1 MEQDPNQQYG
11 QAGEQSSY
19 QSGYRP
25 QGDYQQSAGY
35 GQTYEQQSDA
45 GSQQQQY
52 SQQQYGQSARWQTYN
67 TNSAHGPTSLG
78 LAANISA
85 ALSYVFGWITGLFF
99 LLAEQRNRF
108 VRFHAM
114 QSILVFIALS
124 LAWAVVRILSGVL
137 LIGWLFGCVL
147 TPLLGIAS
155 FLIWAGL
162 IIMAFLGRDI
172 RVPFIGDLAARLS
185 GHDR

>member
-1 MEQDPNQQYG
+1 MDQDPNQQYG
-11 QAGEQSSY
+11 QPGEQSSY
-19 QSGYRP
+19 QGGYRP
-25 QGDYQQSAGY
+25 QGDYQQSGGY
-35 GQTYEQQSDA
+35 GQTYGQQSGDY
-45 GSQQQQY
+45 QQQY
-52 SQQQYGQSARWQTYN
+52 SQQQYGQSAGWQGSN
-67 TNSAHGPTSLG
+67 RNSPNGPTSLG

-124 LAWAVVRILSGVL
+124 IVWAIVRLLSGVF
-137 LIGWLFGCVL
+137 LIGWLFGCIL
-147 TPLLGIAS
+147 TPALGIAS

-162 IIMAFLGRDI
+162 IIMAFLGRDFK
-172 RVPFIGDLAARLS
+172 VPFIGDLAARLT
-185 GHDR
+185 GRDR

>member
-1 MEQDPNQQYG
+1 MDQDPNQQYG
-11 QAGEQSSY
+11 QSGEQSSY

-25 QGDYQQSAGY
+25 QSDSQQSAGY
-35 GQTYEQQSDA
+35 GQTYDQQSG
-45 GSQQQQY
+45 GSQQQY
-52 SQQQYGQSARWQTYN
+52 SQQQYGQSAGYN
-67 TNSAHGPTSLG
+67 RNSPHGPTSLG
-78 LAANISA
+78 LSANISA

-124 LAWAVVRILSGVL
+124 IVWAIVRLLSGVF
-137 LIGWLFGCVL
+137 LIGWLFGCIL
-147 TPLLGIAS
+147 TPALGIAS

-172 RVPFIGDLAARLS
+172 KLPFIGDLAARLT
-185 GHDR
+185 GHDRTF

>member
-11 QAGEQSSY
+11 QSEEQSSY

-25 QGDYQQSAGY
+25 QGDYQHSGGY
-35 GQTYEQQSDA
+35 GQSYGQQSSDY
-45 GSQQQQY
+45 QQQY
-52 SQQQYGQSARWQTYN
+52 SQQQYGQSASWQTYN
-67 TNSAHGPTSLG
+67 TNSPHGPTSLG

-85 ALSYVFGWITGLFF
+85 ALSYVFGWVTGLIF
-99 LLAEQRNRF
+99 LVIEQRNRF

-124 LAWAVVRILSGVL
+124 LAWTIVRLLSGVF
-137 LIGWLFGCVL
+137 LIGWLFGCIL
-147 TPLLGIAS
+147 TPALGIAS

-162 IIMAFLGRDI
+162 IIMAFLGRDF